1 MTKPLRALLVI
12 SVLCFG
18 VAAAGGCGPQT
29 GRRANWPCAGCITYV
44 PPTYNASHPTT
55 VIVALHG
62 DEGDPSYIESVWE
75 PIAKA
80 NNAILISPKC
90 PANLG
95 CAGSWWGW
103 LQSGTQYNDA
113 WIGAQVATVAKS
125 YRLDTKH
132 EFLTGWSGGADFMG
146 WYALAHSSQ
155 FRAVGFVVGGVPY
168 HPTCPTA
175 KQSAYF
181 LMGTNDFRY
190 LSGQPSQVKSIYSG
204 CGDSAAMVVLPGA
217 DHQGTVDA
225 LTTQGYAA
233 KMMSYFVAQ
242 SKT

>member
-1 MTKPLRALLVI
+1 MTKPFRALVVI
-12 SVLCFG
+12 AVLCFG

-29 GRRANWPCAGCITYV
+29 GRRVGWPCAGCITYV
-44 PPTYNASHPTT
+44 PPTYNASRPST

-62 DEGDPSYIESVWE
+62 DEGDPSFIESVWE
-75 PIAKA
+75 PVAKA
-80 NNAILISPKC
+80 NNAMLIAPTC
-90 PANLG
+90 PASLG
-95 CAGSWWGW
+95 CSGSWWGW
-103 LQSGTQYNDA
+103 LQSGSKYNDA
-113 WIGAQVATVAKS
+113 WIGAQVATVARS
-125 YRLDTKH
+125 YHLDRAR

-146 WYALAHSSQ
+146 WYALAHASQ
-155 FRAVGFVVGGVPY
+155 FRAAGFVVGGVPY

-181 LMGTNDFRY
+181 LMGTNDYRY

-204 CGDSAAMVVLPGA
+204 CGDSTTLVVVPGA

-225 LTTQGYAA
+225 LTTDGYAA

-242 SKT
+242 SKA